1 VDLPV
6 TSKKLPYCVIALLPY
21 FSSFA
26 WFAWFDAKKV
36 TRQFIPG
43 ALNPDL
49 SAVDVFAK
57 EEPCF
62 LTPYSFFTIPETV
75 LVRNCTFCN
84 CHYIFCN
91 PSQVKSFLSAKQTKR
106 NAVQGIGPAHVNLGR
121 AFELGGQFREVL
133 SQSVVASVAAV

>member
-36 TRQFIPG
+36 TSSFIPG
-43 ALNPDL
+43 APNP
-49 SAVDVFAK
+49 
-57 EEPCF
+57 EPYF

-75 LVRNCTFCN
+75 LVRNCTFCK

-91 PSQVKSFLSAKQTKR
+91 PSQVKSVLSAKQTKR